1 MEILIIKYYTLDYF
15 DVQRLIYKLSLRL
28 LLTKRIRIETTL
40 RHFNHRSKSREKL
53 ETAWKRE
60 ILPGYFLRDDS
71 RTIGCPAAF
80 YASAKPTPRSPRNP
94 LINPPPRNVRK
105 IAIPPDTFA
114 LFLASLARTSVFPLL
129 PFPNFFLPFSL
140 PRNVSPPPIAAAQ
153 FGTHCQDPIELPTRI
168 FADRSPKVYR
178 SHWSR
183 CFLLIET
190 SYVTC
195 ARVHG
200 LIKPRAQPPTAAS
213 CWGMHFF

>member
-1 MEILIIKYYTLDYF
+1 M
-15 DVQRLIYKLSLRL
+15 
-28 LLTKRIRIETTL
+28 LLTKRIRFETTL

-153 FGTHCQDPIELPTRI
+153 FGTHCQDPIELPTRNAN
-168 FADRSPKVYR
+168 FRRQEPQGLSFP
-178 SHWSR
+178 
-183 CFLLIET
+183 LIT
-190 SYVTC
+190 LFPANWNQLRHLR
-195 ARVHG
+195 ARA
-200 LIKPRAQPPTAAS
+200 R
-213 CWGMHFF
+213 FN